1 MVFLLFNPP
10 SSTPI
15 SLSFKLS
22 SSFKP
27 KKISSPA
34 SFPIPTAKTI
44 LATDIII
51 DFGKHKGKMLGTLPS
66 NYLRWVSKNL
76 RAGNYERWAKLA
88 DQVLEDPVYKDRIEW
103 EFAENVLSG
112 NNAKGITAN
121 DESSVSLLLD
131 ISERFGWDNED
142 KDGWSKVKFELLGTS
157 NGGRLPR
164 IGGKNGGND
173 NGGIREGKEGEKV
186 RCEDGVLGNKRM
198 ERRQRMRL
206 KKERENTRNKKSWDG
221 SGGDCAGGSVRLE
234 RDQGSGKDQTVE
246 SFNRFPGREALLK
259 KVLNNRR
266 GFL

>member
-15 SLSFKLS
+15 SLSFKVS

-44 LATDIII
+44 SATDIII
-51 DFGKHKGKMLGTLPS
+51 DFGKHK
-66 NYLRWVSKNL
+66 
-76 RAGNYERWAKLA
+76 A

-121 DESSVSLLLD
+121 DESSVSLLLE

-164 IGGKNGGND
+164 IGGNNGGND
-173 NGGIREGKEGEKV
+173 NGGIREGKEGKKV
-186 RCEDGVLGNKRM
+186 RCEDGVLGDKRM
-198 ERRQRMRL
+198 ERRERMRL
-206 KKERENTRNKKSWDG
+206 KKERENIRNKKSWGG
-221 SGGDCAGGSVRLE
+221 SGGDCAGGNVRLE
-234 RDQGSGKDQTVE
+234 RNQGSGKDQMVE

-259 KVLNNRR
+259 KESHIGGANEN
-266 GFL
+266 GKY